1 MQFKFKVLQQDG
13 TLPFISYHN
22 HSTWSDG
29 LVELEQMVLAAR
41 DMGMVEYGMS
51 DHYVVRPD
59 GFIEDWS
66 MRLEALDAYVETC
79 EALKRKYSTPSFRLW
94 TSLETEFFPENAE
107 EVVAK
112 LRNYPFDYLIG
123 AVHFAGYFSVDNDKR
138 DWTPFTT
145 PESRDHIYHGY
156 WQREIELCKSGL
168 FDMIAHLDLPK
179 KFALSPSY
187 DQTDET
193 EAALAA
199 IAASGKVMEVNTAGW
214 DKPCNDSY
222 PNAKLIQRAKEL
234 GIPLVLSSDS
244 HDICHIGRH
253 FDKGAVALGATI
265 VPPYDKAGKNQSGD
279 NP

>member
-1 MQFKFKVLQQDG
+1 MQFKFKVLQQNG
-13 TLPFISYHN
+13 VLPFASYHN

-29 LVELEQMVLAAR
+29 CAEMEQMVLAAR

-94 TSLETEFFPENAE
+94 SSLETEFFPENAE
-107 EVVAK
+107 AVVAR

-123 AVHFAGYFSVDNDKR
+123 AVHFSGYFSVDNNIEDWLEACPTQPDR
-138 DWTPFTT
+138 DCVF
-145 PESRDHIYHGY
+145 HGY
-156 WQREIELCKSGL
+156 WQRELELCKSGL

-179 KFALSPSY
+179 KFGFAPSY
-187 DQTDET
+187 DATDEI
-193 EAALAA
+193 EAVLSAL
-199 IAASGKVMEVNTAGW
+199 AASGKVMEVNTAGW

-222 PNAKLIQRAKEL
+222 PSANIIRRAKEL
-234 GIPLVLSSDS
+234 AIPMVLASDS
-244 HDICHIGRH
+244 HDISHIGRH
-253 FDKGAVALGATI
+253 YDLGAAALGATI
-265 VPPYDKAGKNQSGD
+265 VPSPARTGDK
-279 NP
+279 P

>member
-1 MQFKFKVLQQDG
+1 
-13 TLPFISYHN
+13 
-22 HSTWSDG
+22 
-29 LVELEQMVLAAR
+29 
-41 DMGMVEYGMS
+41 
-51 DHYVVRPD
+51 
-59 GFIEDWS
+59 
-66 MRLEALDAYVETC
+66 
-79 EALKRKYSTPSFRLW
+79 
-94 TSLETEFFPENAE
+94 
-107 EVVAK
+107 
-112 LRNYPFDYLIG
+112 
-123 AVHFAGYFSVDNDKR
+123 
-138 DWTPFTT
+138 
-145 PESRDHIYHGY
+145 
-156 WQREIELCKSGL
+156 
-168 FDMIAHLDLPK
+168 MIAHLDLPK

-253 FDKGAVALGATI
+253 FDRGAVALGATI